1 MYPGKL
7 MKIKFKFWGD
17 SIEAVLDRLSTAK
30 ILDEKD
36 RKYIIEAEVFGKG
49 IKMWLLSQGDNLE
62 VLEPEKVR
70 EEMNQTIKNM
80 IGHYKN

>member
-1 MYPGKL
+1 
-7 MKIKFKFWGD
+7 
-17 SIEAVLDRLSTAK
+17 
-30 ILDEKD
+30 
-36 RKYIIEAEVFGKG
+36 
-49 IKMWLLSQGDNLE
+49 LLSQGDNLE